1 MSAQFS
7 FATAFSPL
15 VVGDDP
21 QQRIA
26 GAYVEALESIGGHL
40 AEVGAASSDVPFLV
54 FVATGG
60 TEQIVLDLLAVRAER
75 MSGEP
80 VLLVAHPANNSLPAS
95 LEHLAR
101 VQQDGMRGRILYLR
115 GADDIGGLAHIE
127 AALRDVAVRRQLQST
142 RLGLIGPASDW
153 LVASMPAPA
162 TVRSAWGPEVVPI
175 PIAEL
180 EARYRSVSADAIEPA
195 VALLRAGVADI
206 VEPDAPGLEDSA
218 RMYAAMR
225 DLVAE
230 HELDALTLRCF
241 DLLLSDKTTGCFAL
255 SALTDAGVIS
265 GCESDLVSTVG
276 LLWTRLL
283 LGETPWMAN
292 PSQLDVE
299 ANSLVLAHCTVPRGL
314 VENVRMRSHCES
326 GLGVGIQ
333 GDLALGPVTLLR
345 IGGKLMDRLW
355 VAEGEI
361 TATGDNENLCRTQA
375 HITLSRGHV
384 TELLHAPLGNHTILV
399 LGHHA
404 DRLVEWFESIR

>member
-1 MSAQFS
+1 MSARFS

-26 GAYVEALESIGGHL
+26 GSYVEVLQALGGRHTG
-40 AEVGAASSDVPFLV
+40 VGMAPSDAPFLV

-60 TEQIVLDLLAVRAER
+60 TEQIVLDLRSVRAQ
-75 MSGEP
+75 SVPGEP
-80 VLLVAHPANNSLPAS
+80 VLLIAHPANNSLPAS
-95 LEHLAR
+95 LEILAR
-101 VQQDGMRGRILYLR
+101 VQQDGMRGRILYLS
-115 GADDIGGLAHIE
+115 GADDTEGLARIE
-127 AALRDVAVRRQLQST
+127 TALHDIAVRRQLQST

-153 LVASMPAPA
+153 LVASMPTPEIVKA
-162 TVRSAWGPEVVPI
+162 AWGPEVLPI
-175 PIAEL
+175 PVAEL
-180 EARYRSVSADAIEPA
+180 EARYRSVPADAIDPA
-195 VALLRAGVADI
+195 VTLLRSGVADI

-218 RMYAAMR
+218 RMYVAMR
-225 DLVAE
+225 ELVKE
-230 HELDALTLRCF
+230 HALDALTLRCF

-255 SALTDAGVIS
+255 SALTDAGIIS

-276 LLWTRLL
+276 LLWAQLL
-283 LGETPWMAN
+283 LGTTPWMAN
-292 PSQLDVE
+292 PSQLDVQ

-314 VENVRMRSHCES
+314 VENVRLRSHFES

-345 IGGKLMDRLW
+345 IGGTAMDRLW
-355 VAEGEI
+355 VAEGQI

-399 LGHHA
+399 SGHHA
-404 DRLVEWFESIR
+404 DRLAEWFESVR

>member
-1 MSAQFS
+1 MSARFG
-7 FATAFSPL
+7 FTTVFSPL
-15 VVGDDP
+15 VVGEDP

-26 GAYVEALESIGGHL
+26 GPYVEALEALGGQFNQTD
-40 AEVGAASSDVPFLV
+40 AASADAPFLV

-60 TEQIVLDLLAVRAER
+60 TEQIVLDLLSVRAEHV
-75 MSGEP
+75 SGEP
-80 VLLVAHPANNSLPAS
+80 MLLMAHPANNSLPAS
-95 LEHLAR
+95 LEILAR
-101 VQQDGMRGRILYLR
+101 LQQDGLRGRILYLR
-115 GADDIGGLAHIE
+115 GADDAEGLTRIE
-127 AALRDVAVRRQLQST
+127 AALHDDAVKRRLQTT

-153 LVASMPAPA
+153 LVASMPTPEI
-162 TVRSAWGPEVVPI
+162 VRAAWGPEVVPI
-175 PIAEL
+175 PVADL
-180 EARYRSVSADAIEPA
+180 EARYRGIHTEAIEPA
-195 VALLRAGVADI
+195 VALLRTGVAGI

-225 DLVAE
+225 ELVAD
-230 HELDALTLRCF
+230 HDLDALTLRCF

-276 LLWTRLL
+276 LLWAQLL

-292 PSQLDVE
+292 PSQLDAE
-299 ANSLVLAHCTVPRGL
+299 ANTLVLAHCTVPRGL
-314 VENVRMRSHCES
+314 VENVRLRSHFES

-345 IGGKLMDRLW
+345 IGGKAMDRLW

-361 TATGDNENLCRTQA
+361 TATGDSENLCRTQA
-375 HITLSRGHV
+375 HIALTRGHV

-399 LGHHA
+399 SGHHA
-404 DRLVEWFESIR
+404 DRLVEWWESVR